1 MKNRQILSII
11 SLAVIMTAL
20 TVMGCKKKYD
30 DPATI
35 VNPGV
40 TENTTILQL
49 KTLYSTNSGDL
60 KLITD
65 DIIIKGIVVGN
76 DRTGNIYK
84 MIYIQDATAG
94 IQIDIEGTG
103 LYNIFP
109 VGREV
114 YVKCKGLYIANS
126 ANMVKLATRV
136 VENGTPT
143 TSGIPSTYID
153 TYLKR
158 GSINNTVTP
167 AVVTVAQLKANPNL
181 QSMLVQLA
189 NYEVAPGDFSKTYAD
204 TSVNKS
210 NTNITLQTC
219 TGGTNNNIIM
229 RSSGY
234 ANFAGVKVPQGNG
247 TVTAIYTVF
256 NSTPQLIIRDTTD
269 VQFKG
274 PRCGS
279 NVPAGLN
286 YLTIAQIRA
295 LYINGPATI
304 PANTG
309 IRGAIVSNK
318 NNEATFNYRIQD
330 GSGAGIQLRFPTFN
344 PNYDLYDSVR
354 VEVSGLTVD
363 MFNGDMQINNIIN
376 TDKVGTGT
384 PAVRTTTIAQ
394 IVANQNAWASTQV
407 RLTNV
412 TITAGTTNSTGKNY
426 TITENATGATIQTFI
441 RNTLGYTPPATATSI
456 TGYVSIFNG
465 TPQLTLRSAADVQ

>member
-1 MKNRQILSII
+1 MKNRHILSII
-11 SLAVIMTAL
+11 SLAVMMAAL

-30 DPATI
+30 EPATI
-35 VNPGV
+35 VDPGV
-40 TENTTILQL
+40 TANTTIKQL
-49 KTLYSTNSGDL
+49 KTLYTTNSGDL

-84 MIYIQDATAG
+84 MIYIQDATGG
-94 IQIDIEGTG
+94 IEIDIESTG

-109 VGREV
+109 VGREIF
-114 YVKCKGLYIANS
+114 VKVKGLYIANS

-153 TYLKR
+153 TYIKR
-158 GSINNTVTP
+158 GSLNNPVTP
-167 AVVTVAQLKANPNL
+167 AVVTVAQLKASNDL
-181 QSMLVQLA
+181 QSMLVQLN
-189 NYEVAPGDFSKTYAD
+189 NYEVAGGDLSKTFAD
-204 TSVNKS
+204 TSVNKA

-219 TGGTNNNIIM
+219 SGGTSNNIIM
-229 RSSGY
+229 RTSGY

-247 TVTAIYTVF
+247 TITAIFTVF
-256 NSTPQLIIRDTTD
+256 NSTPQLVIRDTAD

-286 YLTIAQIRA
+286 YMTIAQIRA
-295 LYINGPATI
+295 LGAGGVI

-309 IRGAIVSNK
+309 IKGAIVSNK

-330 GSGAGIQLRFPTFN
+330 GSNAGIQLRFPTFN

-354 VEVSGLTVD
+354 VDVSGLTVEA
-363 MFNGDMQINNIIN
+363 FNGDLQINNIVN

-384 PAVRTTTIAQ
+384 PAVRNTTIAQ
-394 IVANQNAWASTQV
+394 LNANLNAWASTQV
-407 RLTNV
+407 KLTNV

-426 TITENATGATIQTFI
+426 TITENATGATIVTFI

-456 TGYVSIFNG
+456 TGYLSIFNG